1 MSPST
6 RQSGSVDSRGIWVA
20 LLIAVALVVLVS
32 WTACEQRR
40 LELLHS
46 MLSRLQESSAVVT
59 LDIEPVGKIRMFLN
73 PDDKVI
79 TRMMLFW
86 GRFEPKE
93 TDWFVRL
100 IEPGDTIVDVGANVG
115 YYTLIGA
122 KLVGEKGR
130 VFAFEPDP
138 ESFALLERNVR
149 MNGLTNVVLERK
161 AVSSEAGSIRL
172 YLAAAN
178 KGDHRIYQPTDE
190 ERAYVE
196 VEAVTLDDYFADDS
210 GRIDFTKI
218 DTQGAEVVIL
228 RGMEK
233 TLRENPE
240 LQMAVEYWP
249 WGLSDFGFEDEQLV
263 GIVNAAGFRIF
274 DLAGNAASALRETDL
289 ADLRSRYTKKN
300 KIHSNLLLFPG
311 STSNESL
318 KDYGKVRLLSE
329 QERR

>member
-1 MSPST
+1 
-6 RQSGSVDSRGIWVA
+6 
-20 LLIAVALVVLVS
+20 
-32 WTACEQRR
+32 
-40 LELLHS
+40 
-46 MLSRLQESSAVVT
+46 VT

-79 TRMMLFW
+79 TTMMLFW
-86 GRFEPKE
+86 GHFEPKE

-100 IEPGDTIVDVGANVG
+100 VEPGDTIVDVGANVG

-138 ESFALLERNVR
+138 VSFALLERNVR
-149 MNGLTNVVLERK
+149 LNGLTNVVLERK

-172 YLAAAN
+172 YLAAGN
-178 KGDHRIYQPTDE
+178 KGDHRIYQPSQE

-196 VEAVTLDDYFADDS
+196 VEAVTFDGYFADDS
-210 GRIDFTKI
+210 RGIDFTKI

-228 RGMEK
+228 RGMEN

-249 WGLSDFGFEDEQLV
+249 WGLSDFGFQDEQLL
-263 GIVNAAGFRIF
+263 GLVNAAGFRIF
-274 DLAGNAASALRETDL
+274 DLAGKAGTALRETDL
-289 ADLRSRYTKKN
+289 EDLRSRYTKKN
-300 KIHSNLLLFPG
+300 KRHSNLLLFPG
-311 STSNESL
+311 ATSDDSL
-318 KDYGKVRLLSE
+318 KAYGSVRLRSE
-329 QERR
+329 RASP